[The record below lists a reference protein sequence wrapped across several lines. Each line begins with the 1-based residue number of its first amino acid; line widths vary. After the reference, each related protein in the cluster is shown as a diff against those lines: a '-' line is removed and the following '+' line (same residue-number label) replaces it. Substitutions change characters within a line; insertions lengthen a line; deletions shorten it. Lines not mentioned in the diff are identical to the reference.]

1 MAKQKN
7 NQKNN
12 QKVKSPIRKQLDE
25 VEKIL
30 KQHNSDTQKQS
41 DTTPNNK
48 DIVFGIS
55 LKSKKVSRNWNKV
68 QKNLSNTLKSIF
80 RNTDQHFR
88 VIIAGHNKP
97 NIKELKDKRVK
108 WLPVKFS
115 SPTSPKGFSRDKMRK
130 RKIIGEYLHKIGFS
144 GYFMAVDADDWIH
157 HRFVEYIRSQPFSN
171 AFILE
176 KGLITNI
183 GRKEIW
189 ETSDFYKKCGT
200 NALFYF
206 SKKDFPNPKKK
217 KGNAF
222 GILTLKAHP
231 KSPDRLKKLNKDYK
245 MITLPFVIWV
255 LSHGDNNSMLKGN
268 KDPGISAKDY
278 GIKGEKLE
286 AWFYKYFRIN

>member
-1 MAKQKN
+1 MAKQK
-7 NQKNN
+7 KTG
-12 QKVKSPIRKQLDE
+12 KVKSPIKKQLDE
-25 VEKIL
+25 VEKYFKEL
-30 KQHNSDTQKQS
+30 NSDIETKINTS
-41 DTTPNNK
+41 PNNK
-48 DIVFGIS
+48 EIAFGIS

-88 VIIAGHNKP
+88 VVIAGHNKP
-97 NIKELKDKRVK
+97 TIKELRDKRVK

-115 SPTSPKGFSRDKMRK
+115 SPTSPKGFTQDKMRK
-130 RKIIGEYLHKIGFS
+130 RRKIGEYLYKVGFS

-189 ETSDFYKKCGT
+189 ETGDFYKKCGT

-217 KGNAF
+217 KGNIFAT
-222 GILTLKAHP
+222 LTLKAHP

-278 GIKGEKLE
+278 GIQGEKLE
-286 AWFYKYFRIN
+286 DWFYKYFRTK

>member
-1 MAKQKN
+1 MAKQK
-7 NQKNN
+7 KNG
-12 QKVKSPIRKQLDE
+12 KVKSPIKKKLDE
-25 VEKIL
+25 VEKYFKEL
-30 KQHNSDTQKQS
+30 NSDIETQINTS
-41 DTTPNNK
+41 PNNK
-48 DIVFGIS
+48 EIAFGIS

-108 WLPVKFS
+108 WLPVKFP
-115 SPTSPKGFSRDKMRK
+115 SPTSPKGFTQDKMRK
-130 RKIIGEYLHKIGFS
+130 RRIIGEYLYKVGFS

-176 KGLITNI
+176 NGLMTNI

-189 ETSDFYKKCGT
+189 ETGEFYKKCGT

-206 SKKDFPNPKKK
+206 SKKDFPNRKKK
-217 KGNAF
+217 KGSIF
-222 GILTLKAHP
+222 SILTLKAHP

-278 GIKGEKLE
+278 GIQGEKLE
-286 AWFYKYFRIN
+286 DWFYKYFRTK

>member
-1 MAKQKN
+1 MAKQN
-7 NQKNN
+7 DRD
-12 QKVKSPIRKQLDE
+12 KVQSPIKKQLDE
-25 VEKIL
+25 VEKYF
-30 KQHNSDTQKQS
+30 KQYKSEVSKQLNKA
-41 DTTPNNK
+41 PNRK
-48 DIVFGIS
+48 EIAFGIS

-88 VIIAGHNKP
+88 IIIAGHNKP
-97 NIKELKDKRVK
+97 NIKELNDKRVK

-115 SPTSPKGFSRDKMRK
+115 SPTSPKGFSQDKMRK
-130 RKIIGEYLHKIGFS
+130 RRVIGEYLYKIGFH

-157 HRFVEYIRSQPFSN
+157 HRFVEYIRSQPFSD

-189 ETSDFYKKCGT
+189 EMGEFYKRCGT

-217 KGNAF
+217 KANPF
-222 GILTLKAHP
+222 NILTLKAHP
-231 KSPDRLKKLNKDYK
+231 KSPERLKKLNKKYK
-245 MITLPFVIWV
+245 MINLPFVIWV

-278 GIKGEKLE
+278 NLQGEKLE
-286 AWFYKYFRIN
+286 DWFYNYFKIK